1 MTNFQVYKKTLL
13 FSLYCFL
20 VDLLGL
26 GILVGTSIGG
36 FFLMKNGEE
45 GQGIIGL
52 ILGFIAG
59 CLLYAVLHMLVT
71 NRIKAAQIAMMT
83 KGVVENALPETGI
96 VKAGMDEVKGRFAK
110 ITAFFIVTGAIKGI
124 FRQIGRGITKVGQ
137 AVGGDVGGSIGSV
150 IDSAIQTLIG
160 YLADCCLGWVMYRKD
175 QGVTKSA
182 CEGAVIFFKHGKTLI
197 RNIGRIFGMGLLS
210 LILVG
215 GAFFGALYGIFSL
228 NPQMFVTLAQDLQ
241 DLIAS
246 GEGSAPEWVTNP
258 STLMIVVAAI
268 GGVIIWSILHSVLIR
283 PFILVGVLRNF
294 MAAGQKDMPTEA
306 DFAELDKKSPK
317 FAKLRQ
323 RMD

>member
-20 VDLLGL
+20 VDLVGL
-26 GILVGTSIGG
+26 GILVGASIGG

-52 ILGFIAG
+52 ILGFIVG

-83 KGVVENALPETGI
+83 KGVVDNSLPETGI

-197 RNIGRIFGMGLLS
+197 RNIGRIFGMGAVS
-210 LILVG
+210 FLVIG
-215 GAFFGALYGIFSL
+215 GAFFGVGYLVFSQM
-228 NPQMFVTLAQDLQ
+228 PQLAET
-241 DLIAS
+241 IAH
-246 GEGSAPEWVTNP
+246 EMTELLEADAPAWLGNP
-258 STLMIVVAAI
+258 STVMLVSAGVVALF
-268 GGVIIWSILHSVLIR
+268 IWSMIHSVLIR

-294 MAAGQKDMPTEA
+294 MASGKEHLPTEE
-306 DFAELDKKSPK
+306 DFAELDKFPR
-317 FAKLRQ
+317 FNKLRNKQ
-323 RMD
+323 I